1 MSGHSH
7 FATIKHKKEAEDKK
21 RGKVFSKL
29 SRLISM
35 AAREGKN
42 PEKNTKLKQAID
54 EARKFNMPNDN
65 IERAIKRGSGEIEGR
80 NLQEVVYEALTPEGV
95 KMIIE
100 GITDNKNRTFTAVKQ
115 ALLKYKGKIAD
126 EGSLKWLFERKGLI
140 ILKNPP
146 KNEELELKIID
157 SGAEDFKWTGEENVE
172 ITTKPEE
179 LEKVKEKLKKEGIEI
194 ESSSLGWEP
203 KEKVEVKNKEK
214 YQNLF
219 EDLLNEDDVQEIYS
233 NIKM

>member
-21 RGKVFSKL
+21 RGKIFSKL

-80 NLQEVVYEALTPEGV
+80 DLQEVIYEALAPEGV

-100 GITDNKNRTFTAVKQ
+100 GITDNKNRTFTAIKQ
-115 ALLKYKGKIAD
+115 VLLKYKGKIAG

-140 ILKNPP
+140 ILENPL

-157 SGAEDFKWTGEENVE
+157 SGAEDFKWTEEGNIE

-203 KEKVEVKNKEK
+203 KEEVEVKNKEK